1 MCFPLSGIE
10 TFFFHNNTFLT
21 QVSQFFLR
29 TMHFD
34 NHWLATLD
42 SGSQGRHFF
51 TCDLREGVSQGVGG
65 APSAMSLQDATVE
78 SNCWPALSTRARA
91 LILAMY
97 SNWNDGNQ
105 FFSGKWFRSKFIFK
119 TWVPERALSIIDWG
133 IQPWKKKREVRI
145 FSEEPEGQNIH
156 KNRDRKVTLMSVS
169 RSHWKRHRSG
179 WPSTGRIAQHPGPF
193 SPRTFF
199 DWKKKDFWQTW

>member
-1 MCFPLSGIE
+1 MCFPLAGIE

-34 NHWLATLD
+34 NDWLATLD
-42 SGSQGRHFF
+42 SGSQERHFF
-51 TCDLREGVSQGVGG
+51 NDLGEDGSQGVGG

-97 SNWNDGNQ
+97 SN
-105 FFSGKWFRSKFIFK
+105 
-119 TWVPERALSIIDWG
+119 
-133 IQPWKKKREVRI
+133 
-145 FSEEPEGQNIH
+145 
-156 KNRDRKVTLMSVS
+156 
-169 RSHWKRHRSG
+169 
-179 WPSTGRIAQHPGPF
+179 
-193 SPRTFF
+193 
-199 DWKKKDFWQTW
+199 

>member
-29 TMHFD
+29 TMQFD

-42 SGSQGRHFF
+42 SGSQGRHFV
-51 TCDLREGVSQGVGG
+51 TCDLGEGGSQGVGG

-78 SNCWPALSTRARA
+78 SNCWPARSTRARA

-97 SNWNDGNQ
+97 SN
-105 FFSGKWFRSKFIFK
+105 
-119 TWVPERALSIIDWG
+119 
-133 IQPWKKKREVRI
+133 
-145 FSEEPEGQNIH
+145 
-156 KNRDRKVTLMSVS
+156 
-169 RSHWKRHRSG
+169 
-179 WPSTGRIAQHPGPF
+179 
-193 SPRTFF
+193 
-199 DWKKKDFWQTW
+199 